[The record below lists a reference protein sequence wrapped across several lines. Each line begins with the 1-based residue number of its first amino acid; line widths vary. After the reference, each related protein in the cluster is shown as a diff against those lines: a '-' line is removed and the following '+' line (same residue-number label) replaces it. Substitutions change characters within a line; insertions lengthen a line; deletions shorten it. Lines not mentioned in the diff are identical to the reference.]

1 MSDPNSQKSVSPLVI
16 IFLTVFLSMLGVTI
30 ILPILPAIF
39 EGETALFANRF
50 DQQESSLLY
59 GALIISYSLMQF
71 IGAPMLGAL
80 SDRLGRKPVLLMTNL
95 GALIGYLLF
104 GYSLTQGWLWMLFVS
119 RMIPGFM
126 GGNVAVALSSIAD
139 ISDEDSKAK
148 NFGLVGAAF
157 GIGFIIGPSIGGLL
171 AGWGSLATPFWFT
184 AILLVF
190 NLILIYFFYP
200 ETNKNKIDREITP
213 LQAIKNIQK
222 IRGMKNLSNTFLV
235 VMLVSFGFSFFTQFF
250 AIYLYR
256 EFAFSVRDVGWLFGW
271 VGFWLALTQGVII
284 RYITV
289 KFSSEQILS
298 ISILFVGIFILM
310 LLLPTQKWMFYM
322 VQPLIAISYGLTN
335 PNLTAMVSKLAK
347 PEQQG
352 EILGLNQS
360 MSSLGQIIPPM
371 IGGYLAGIN
380 ATWPIIASAV
390 LMATAWMVF
399 FTKVRKKIE
408 N

>member
-1 MSDPNSQKSVSPLVI
+1 MPNLNSQKSISPLVI

-39 EGETALFANRF
+39 EGEAALFANRF
-50 DQQESSLLY
+50 NQQESSLLY
-59 GALIISYSLMQF
+59 GGLIISYSLMQF

-80 SDRLGRKPVLLMTNL
+80 SDRLGRKPVLFMTNV

-126 GGNVAVALSSIAD
+126 GGNIAVALSSIAD
-139 ISDEDSKAK
+139 ISDEASKAK

-184 AILLVF
+184 AVLLVI

-200 ETNKNKIDREITP
+200 ETNKNKVKREVTP
-213 LQAIKNIQK
+213 MQAFKNIQK
-222 IRGMKNLSNTFLV
+222 IRKMDNLSNTFLV

-256 EFAFSVRDVGWLFGW
+256 EFAFTVRDVGWLFGW

-284 RYITV
+284 RYVTV

-298 ISILFVGIFILM
+298 ISILCVGIFILM

-322 VQPLIAISYGLTN
+322 VQPLIAISFGLTN

-352 EILGLNQS
+352 EMLGLNQS

-380 ATWPIIASAV
+380 ATWPIIASAA
-390 LMATAWMVF
+390 LMATAWLVF
-399 FTKVRKKIE
+399 FTKVRKSI